1 MTSVFAPPL
10 RAAGTE
16 SILRLA
22 ELVSKAGSSTVVL
35 TGAGVSTQSGIPDYR
50 GPNGSYAK
58 GHTPMM
64 HQEFVSSGAARR
76 RYWARSLGG
85 FMSAEEPYPCM
96 LCPALKSVN
105 GGRH

>member
-85 FMSAEEPYPCM
+85 FKAF
-96 LCPALKSVN
+96 A
-105 GGRH
+105 R